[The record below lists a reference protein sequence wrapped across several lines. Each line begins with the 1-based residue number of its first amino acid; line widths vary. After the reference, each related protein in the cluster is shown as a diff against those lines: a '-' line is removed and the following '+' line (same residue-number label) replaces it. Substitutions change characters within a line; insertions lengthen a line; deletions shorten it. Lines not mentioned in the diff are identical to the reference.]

1 MTDTVVPI
9 VHDTPTFQRRFVV
22 VGTRTKATAMFHL
35 HALGDSGGRMDV
47 FVRCMRAALLVSDGV
62 RRDTL
67 LDLLMLAGEDAP
79 LALRLNG
86 STIRFLRPDERRNA
100 ILLQGA
106 LSARH
111 PGTGPEHLAPGF
123 EARPLDLE
131 GLLSWG
137 VLPDLFFLDREG
149 EDVRSATFGP
159 SGATFVLGD
168 DRGFTP
174 EQRETLRSLHARPLR
189 LGPTDVHTEDA
200 VTLVQNELDR
210 RL

>member
-1 MTDTVVPI
+1 MSDSVVPI
-9 VHDTPTFQRRFVV
+9 VHDTSSLQRRFVV
-22 VGTRTKATAMFHL
+22 VGTRTKATSKFHL
-35 HALGDSGGRMDV
+35 HALGDSGGRMDI

-123 EARPLDLE
+123 EALPVDLE
-131 GLLSWG
+131 TLLSSG
-137 VLPDLFFLDREG
+137 SGLFFLDRDG

-159 SGATFVLGD
+159 AGATFVVGD

-174 EQRETLRSLHARPLR
+174 EQRETLCRLHARPLR

-200 VTLVQNELDR
+200 ISLVHNELDR

>member
-9 VHDTPTFQRRFVV
+9 VHDTHAFQRRFVV
-22 VGTRTKATAMFHL
+22 VGTRTKATAKFHL
-35 HALGDSGGRMDV
+35 HALGDSGGRMDI

-123 EARPLDLE
+123 EALPVDLE
-131 GLLSWG
+131 TLLSVG
-137 VLPDLFFLDREG
+137 SSLFFLDPDG
-149 EDVRSATFGP
+149 EDVRSTTFGP
-159 SGATFVLGD
+159 AGATFVVGD

-174 EQRETLRSLHARPLR
+174 EQRETLGRLHARPLR

-200 VTLVQNELDR
+200 ISLVHNELDR

>member
-1 MTDTVVPI
+1 MTETVIPI
-9 VHDTPTFQRRFVV
+9 VHDTPAFQRRFVV
-22 VGTRTKATAMFHL
+22 VGTRTKATSKFHL
-35 HALGDSGGRMDV
+35 HALGDSGGRMDI

-67 LDLLMLAGEDAP
+67 LDLLLLAGEDAP

-106 LSARH
+106 LAARH

-123 EARPLDLE
+123 EALPIDLE
-131 GLLSWG
+131 ALLSREA
-137 VLPDLFFLDREG
+137 DLFFLDREG
-149 EDVRSATFGP
+149 EDLRSATFGP
-159 SGATFVLGD
+159 AGATFIIGD

-174 EQRETLRSLHARPLR
+174 EQRETLCRLHANPLR

-200 VTLVQNELDR
+200 ITLVHNELDR

>member
-1 MTDTVVPI
+1 
-9 VHDTPTFQRRFVV
+9 
-22 VGTRTKATAMFHL
+22 
-35 HALGDSGGRMDV
+35 
-47 FVRCMRAALLVSDGV
+47 
-62 RRDTL
+62 
-67 LDLLMLAGEDAP
+67 
-79 LALRLNG
+79 
-86 STIRFLRPDERRNA
+86 FLRPDERRNA

-137 VLPDLFFLDREG
+137 VFPDLFFLDREG

-174 EQRETLRSLHARPLR
+174 EQRETLVRLHARPLR

-200 VTLVQNELDR
+200 ITLVHNELDR